1 MYIPAGAIL
10 GKEQVKVSFR
20 LVVEEAEIQEFLSHS
35 MFEGSVLCS
44 GVFEFEAK
52 LVDAPDG
59 EEFNKFHSDVWIEL
73 PHCLSFKESS
83 LKDYS
88 TAFVVSERRGKVEV
102 EEQALFSEG
111 YPYVNL
117 PVRHFS
123 KFCVHRKQQSFAW
136 PMKLHIGKVP
146 KSSASKC
153 TMSMSI
159 LASDLQKLSLS
170 SSYESEDSPSYKLS
184 ESPITKVR
192 HVREALT
199 RSSSLA
205 SEDSPL
211 DRQAILAEVKLTSS
225 KSLDQP
231 ARVQLVRQHAV
242 AVDPADSN
250 EMDVDPPGVQDQSVC
265 YSSLD
270 RELLHGASMS
280 LYVCVYQPMSR
291 HKCSE
296 WTADIVFTPLLPQAL
311 DVSSPDGAMYL

>member
-10 GKEQVKVSFR
+10 GEEQVEVFFR
-20 LVVEEAEIQEFLSHS
+20 LVTDNTANRIFLSQS

-52 LVDAPDG
+52 LVDNSDG
-59 EEFNKFHSDVWIEL
+59 EEFSKFHSDVWIEL
-73 PHCLSFKESS
+73 PHCLSFKGGS

-123 KFCVHRKQQSFAW
+123 KYRVQRTQQTFTPPVRHRPGRLANARKH
-136 PMKLHIGKVP
+136 PMTTLV
-146 KSSASKC
+146 
-153 TMSMSI
+153 
-159 LASDLQKLSLS
+159 SDLHKLSLS
-170 SSYESEDSPSYKLS
+170 DSFEKEDSPKLAESPVTKARHMRETLSQSSSHSSEDS
-184 ESPITKVR
+184 
-192 HVREALT
+192 
-199 RSSSLA
+199 SSA
-205 SEDSPL
+205 V
-211 DRQAILAEVKLTSS
+211 LAEVRSTTGR
-225 KSLDQP
+225 SLG
-231 ARVQLVRQHAV
+231 QLVHQHAV
-242 AVDPADSN
+242 AVDPADGD

-270 RELLHGASMS
+270 RELLRGARMS
-280 LYVCVYQPMSR
+280 LYVCVYQPLNR

-296 WTADIVFTPLLPQAL
+296 WTAEIVFTPLLPQAL
-311 DVSSPDGAMYL
+311 DVSSPDSCCAMCFL